1 MPGNKIRPKRPREEI
16 LMNHFVI
23 LADEIPIIMAI
34 AIVIGAT
41 LIGSILVVAVRL
53 SEPVPK
59 AAIVALILALSGW
72 AMVLQSL

>member
-72 AMVLQSL
+72 AMVLQGL